1 MPNLPRP
8 EGQGQ
13 AIIRHDLS
21 LRVPCTELRFWVES
35 VSAARSLREKVIQ
48 LQRASLNKVAMAYRD
63 VAAKVARLL
72 SGTPQLD
79 LLAMERLVFYR
90 ERDRGGPRT
99 AHRRELRTQIVNT
112 WQARFNDGRRRYG

>member
-21 LRVPCTELRFWVES
+21 LRVPCTELRFWAES